1 MREEEGGKDSEREE
15 KKMTFIEVGW
25 DLQAL
30 CECICE
36 RNSATVFAVECN
48 NWSSV

>member
-1 MREEEGGKDSEREE
+1 MRGNNSEREE
-15 KKMTFIEVGW
+15 KKGIFIEVGW

-30 CECICE
+30 CECISE
-36 RNSATVFAVECN
+36 RNGATVFAVECN